1 MAPGRPPIRIFASAL
16 TAVLALC
23 SDARHLSPQQPVSVT
38 DSAGIRIV
46 ENSEPAWSAGSGWRL
61 GTEPTLTIGA
71 VTGDPNYL
79 FQGISHA
86 LRLDDGTI
94 VVAERVARHLRLF
107 DPAGVYIRSLGGSGE
122 GPGEFQLLNE
132 VWVRGDTILV
142 SDNLQS
148 RISVFARDGD
158 VLETIR
164 VEAAPGMGSRGADT
178 QFADGTLLVLNAPT
192 GGSRLGTGDVIPGS
206 VWRLDRYS
214 RSGRFMNEIAGL
226 RASPRWEHG
235 IEGLSPGMYL
245 PFSVGIA
252 PYAASGDHVYAG
264 EGTEATVERWTSD
277 GVLSDLI
284 RWTIPRRVSD
294 EDRSRWREY
303 STAPRYYDSAAWAR
317 YLRETP
323 FPERMP
329 LYRRL
334 LVDAQRNLW
343 AERFRPFRESESSWY
358 VFDEQGV
365 WLGEVATP
373 PGLSI
378 FEIGTDYVL
387 GVRRDELDVPF
398 VVMIRWTGAL
408 LGRGFVSVIQS
419 YRGTRRA
426 R

>member
-1 MAPGRPPIRIFASAL
+1 MPDTCHPRSPSPLPTAPEVRL
-16 TAVLALC
+16 
-23 SDARHLSPQQPVSVT
+23 
-38 DSAGIRIV
+38 V
-46 ENSEPAWSAGSGWRL
+46 ESSGPAWSAGAGWRL

-79 FQGISHA
+79 FQGISHV
-86 LRLDDGTI
+86 LRLEDGTI
-94 VVAERVARHLRLF
+94 VVADRGASDLRLF
-107 DPAGVYIRSLGGSGE
+107 DAAGGFIRSLGGPGE

-132 VWVRGDTILV
+132 VWKRGDTILV
-142 SDNLQS
+142 SDNMS
-148 RISVFARDGD
+148 RISVFGRGGD
-158 VLETIR
+158 VLETIP
-164 VEAAPGMGSRGADT
+164 VDAGKGFPKSE
-178 QFADGTLLVLNAPT
+178 FADGTLLVLNAPT

-214 RSGRFMNEIAGL
+214 RSGRFVNEISSVQ
-226 RASPRWEHG
+226 ASPRWEHG
-235 IEGLSPGMYL
+235 IAGLSPGMYL
-245 PFSVGIA
+245 PFSVGL
-252 PYAASGDHVYAG
+252 PSYASGDHVYAG

-284 RWTIPRRVSD
+284 RWPIPERRVSD
-294 EDRSRWREY
+294 EDKSRFRQAN
-303 STAPRYYDSAAWAR
+303 STAPRYYDPAAWAR

-343 AERFRPFRESESSWY
+343 AERYGPFREEESSWY

-373 PGLSI
+373 TGLYI

-398 VVMIRWTGAL
+398 VVMIPLDRSD
-408 LGRGFVSVIQS
+408 RGE
-419 YRGTRRA
+419 
-426 R
+426 

>member
-1 MAPGRPPIRIFASAL
+1 MAPRRPPIRIFASTL
-16 TAVLALC
+16 TAVLAIC
-23 SDARHLSPQQPVSVT
+23 SDARHLSPQQSFSVT

-46 ENSEPAWSAGSGWRL
+46 ENSEPAWSAGAGWRL

-79 FQGISHA
+79 FQGVSHA

-94 VVAERVARHLRLF
+94 VVADRGANELRLF
-107 DPAGVYIRSLGGSGE
+107 DAAGGFIRSLGGPGE

-132 VWVRGDTILV
+132 VWTRGDTILV
-142 SDNLQS
+142 SDNMQS
-148 RISVFARDGD
+148 RISVFERGGD
-158 VLETIR
+158 VLETTP
-164 VEAAPGMGSRGADT
+164 VEVAPGRGSRSPKSE
-178 QFADGTLLVLNAPT
+178 FADGTLLVLNAPS
-192 GGSRLGTGDVIPGS
+192 GGVRLGTGDVIAGA

-214 RSGRFMNEIAGL
+214 RSGRFVNEISSVQE
-226 RASPRWEHG
+226 SPRWEHG
-235 IEGLSPGMYL
+235 IAGLSPGMYL
-245 PFSVGIA
+245 PFSLGL
-252 PYAASGDHVYAG
+252 PLHAASGDHVYAG

-284 RWTIPRRVSD
+284 RWTIPERRVSN
-294 EDRSRWREY
+294 EDKSRFRQAY
-303 STAPRYYDSAAWAR
+303 STAPRYFDPAAWAR
-317 YLRETP
+317 YLREIP

-334 LVDAQRNLW
+334 MVDAQRNLW
-343 AERFRPFRESESSWY
+343 AERFRPFWEEESSWY

-373 PGLSI
+373 PGLYI

-398 VVMIRWTGAL
+398 VVMIPLDRS
-408 LGRGFVSVIQS
+408 GRGA
-419 YRGTRRA
+419 G
-426 R
+426 

>member
-23 SDARHLSPQQPVSVT
+23 GDARHLSPQQSVSVT
-38 DSAGIRIV
+38 DSAGVRVV
-46 ENSEPAWSAGSGWRL
+46 ESSGPAWSAGAGWRL

-79 FQGISHA
+79 FQGISHV
-86 LRLDDGTI
+86 LRLEDGTV
-94 VVAERVARHLRLF
+94 VVAERVARHLRFF

-214 RSGRFMNEIAGL
+214 RSGRFMNEIVGL

-264 EGTEATVERWTSD
+264 EGTEATVERWKSD

-284 RWTIPRRVSD
+284 RWPIPERRVSD
-294 EDRSRWREY
+294 EDKSRFRQAY

-398 VVMIRWTGAL
+398 VV
-408 LGRGFVSVIQS
+408 VISLDRSAPSAGSS